1 MITDLSLNSRINDVF
16 LLKNK
21 EFKVRRDKKTIDMFF
36 KIADKTGEIEA
47 INWDVSMDK
56 VDELRSIQFA
66 HIQGYITKQKDDGSL
81 QATISSIV
89 KAAPLELDY
98 SDYLPQSKE
107 NLDELMKKLW
117 LKIKSIENSY
127 LRALLKA
134 FFDDPQF
141 AEKFKR
147 APAATKVH
155 QPYIG
160 GLLEHTLSVVTIC
173 EAICNIYKEIDRDFL
188 ITMAIL
194 HDIGKV
200 REYAYD
206 KVIEHTDEGKLLG
219 HIALGLEMIDQ
230 KIKNIKGFPQDLELM
245 VKHTILSHH
254 GHFEFGS
261 PKLPSIL
268 AAIALHY
275 ADEMEAKI
283 SGFINIKEESKDF
296 KEKWSKWVW
305 WLERPIYLDEEI
317 ILKNK
322 IEEIEG
328 DKDDPFNSQGSN

>member
-1 MITDLSLNSRINDVF
+1 MVTDLNLNTKINDVF
-16 LLKNK
+16 FLKNI
-21 EFKVRRDKKTIDMFF
+21 EFRVRRDKKTIDMFF

-47 INWDVSMDK
+47 INWDVSTDK
-56 VDELRSIQFA
+56 VEELGKIEFA
-66 HIQGYITKQKDDGSL
+66 RVQGHITKKKSDGTL
-81 QATISSIV
+81 QATISSLT
-89 KAAPLELDY
+89 KTAPLDLDY

-107 NLDELMKKLW
+107 NLDELMRKIFSKINSVENYH
-117 LKIKSIENSY
+117 LKN
-127 LRALLKA
+127 LLKS
-134 FFDDPQF
+134 FFDDQEF

-160 GLLEHTLSVVTIC
+160 GLAEHTVNVVAIC
-173 EAICNIYKEIDRDFL
+173 ESICNIYKEINRDFL

-194 HDIGKV
+194 HDIGKI

-219 HIALGLEMIDQ
+219 HIAISLEMIDQ
-230 KIKNIKGFPQDLELM
+230 KIGSMDNFPKDLELM
-245 VKHTILSHH
+245 VKHTLLSHH

-275 ADEMEAKI
+275 ADEMDAKV
-283 SGFINIKEESKDF
+283 SGFINIKEENKDF
-296 KEKWSKWVW
+296 KEKWSKWIW
-305 WLERPIYLDEEI
+305 WLERSVYLDEEI

-322 IEEIEG
+322 INEIEEE
-328 DKDDPFNSQGSN
+328 